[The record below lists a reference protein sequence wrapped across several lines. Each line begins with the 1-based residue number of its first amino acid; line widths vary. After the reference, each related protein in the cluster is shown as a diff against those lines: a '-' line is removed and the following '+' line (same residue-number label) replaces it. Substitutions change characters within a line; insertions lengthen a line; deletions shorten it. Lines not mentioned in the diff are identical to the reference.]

1 MGDTDARPSALT
13 ASGRG
18 LFSALFG
25 CFSRRIKEHDVD
37 AGGNKP
43 DPAGGAAFT
52 SSGVSGGDGA
62 IFTAGTNAGQLPE
75 LVGGGATTPA
85 AVGAAAL
92 ATSSSDKKAQ
102 AVTTADNDGAAKER
116 GGAEDNCGAA
126 APSPT
131 SGGTG
136 MSDLTE
142 DLVAEILLLVPPE
155 FLPRYGRRRVDLVC
169 KSWRR
174 IISDPGFRRR
184 YFHLHRQALISSI
197 IFTHIS

>member
-1 MGDTDARPSALT
+1 MGDTDARPSAFT

-62 IFTAGTNAGQLPE
+62 IFTAGNNAGPLPE

-126 APSPT
+126 APSPA

-142 DLVAEILLLVPPE
+142 DLVAEILLLVRPD
-155 FLPRYGRRRVDLVC
+155 LPRYGSRRVDLVC

-174 IISDPGFRRR
+174 IVADPGFRRR
-184 YFHLHRQALISSI
+184 YVHLHRRALVFS
-197 IFTHIS
+197 TVMHIS